1 MNKIKKL
8 FSGMINAVKE
18 TLERFPITTIIVFIL
33 TLITTFLVIDTDF
46 SKEIDELI
54 GHIVFIGSY
63 TAIGSWFVEALFENK
78 KDIRRVIGY
87 VVSFVIA
94 FVIDRIIKSDF
105 VSEEILARW
114 VCEYAILCFL
124 GTVYTLVRRSK
135 LKFEKYILNLILNLK
150 RVSIIFG
157 IISIGFLILYGIF
170 TVLILDSLSFSIVT
184 KILCLFAGFY
194 YIPVVIN
201 SFTDKEAEDTKF
213 NKAVFSRVLLPLIG
227 LAMAIVYIYI
237 IKILFITEVPKNELF
252 SILSMIFV
260 CAFPVY
266 VINKN
271 YGEKDTFLYK
281 VNKLI
286 PYLYIPFIFLQ
297 IYAMGIRINSYG
309 LTDSRYMGVVLI
321 IYEIIAIAL
330 AVTKNSAHLREIIPA
345 TIVISVIVTIT
356 PFNFDTLPKLSQKS
370 IVDKYVANGVEFDN
384 LSETDKKKF
393 AGAYQYIEDD
403 EKYINSSLT
412 QIEKEKLSSYRTYRY
427 SYNTT
432 EDDEEQKEIYVNA
445 SRKLDNVDISK
456 YIRIS
461 ELDYNYNK
469 GTVVE
474 VNEEDE
480 FRVDLK
486 DFAMQMVEAKKTS
499 DATLDRVFEESP
511 VIEINDGVDLF
522 LTEFSTRYEVS
533 TDSIEYVRIEG
544 YLLQK

>member
-33 TLITTFLVIDTDF
+33 TLIIAFFVIDTDF
-46 SKEIDELI
+46 SKEVDELI
-54 GHIVFIGSY
+54 EHIVFIGSY
-63 TAIGSWFVEALFENK
+63 TAIGSWFVEALLENK
-78 KDIRRVIGY
+78 KDIRRIIGY

-94 FVIDRIIKSDF
+94 FVIDRIIKSYF

-114 VCEYAILCFL
+114 VCEYAILGFL
-124 GTVYTLVRRSK
+124 GTIYILVRRSK
-135 LKFEKYILNLILNLK
+135 VKFEKYILNLFLNFK

-157 IISIGFLILYGIF
+157 IISIGFLILYAIF
-170 TVLILDSLSFSIVT
+170 TVLILDSLSFSVVT

-194 YIPVVIN
+194 YIPVVLN

-237 IKILFITEVPKNELF
+237 VKILFITEVPKNELF

-321 IYEIIAIAL
+321 VYEIMAIGL
-330 AVTKNSAHLREIIPA
+330 AVTKNSAHLKEIIPA

-370 IVDKYVANGVEFDN
+370 IVDRYVANGVEFDN
-384 LSETDKKKF
+384 LSEDDKRKF
-393 AGAYQYIEDD
+393 AGAYQYIEYD
-403 EKYINSSLT
+403 EEYINPSLT
-412 QIEKEKLSSYRTYRY
+412 QIEKEKLSSYNTYRY
-427 SYNTT
+427 SYDTT
-432 EDDEEQKEIYVNA
+432 DDNEESKKISVYVD
-445 SRKLDNVDISK
+445 RKLDNVDISK
-456 YIRIS
+456 YSRIS
-461 ELDYNYNK
+461 ELDYLYND
-469 GTVVE
+469 GPVLET
-474 VNEEDE
+474 NEDVE

-486 DFAMQMVEAKKTS
+486 DFAMQMIEAQKIS

-511 VIEINDGVDLF
+511 VIEINDKVDLF
-522 LTEFSTRYEVS
+522 LTDFSIRYEVS

>member
-33 TLITTFLVIDTDF
+33 TLIITFLVIDTDF

-63 TAIGSWFVEALFENK
+63 TAIGAWFVEAFFENK
-78 KDIRRVIGY
+78 KDVRRVIGY
-87 VVSFVIA
+87 VASFVIA

-105 VSEEILARW
+105 ISEEILARW

-194 YIPVVIN
+194 YVPVVIN

-321 IYEIIAIAL
+321 VYEIIAIAL
-330 AVTKNSAHLREIIPA
+330 AITKNSAHLREIIPA

-511 VIEINDGVDLF
+511 VIEINDEVDLF

>member
-213 NKAVFSRVLLPLIG
+213 NKAVFSKVLLPLIG

-393 AGAYQYIEDD
+393 AGAYQYIEND

-511 VIEINDGVDLF
+511 VIEINDEVDLF